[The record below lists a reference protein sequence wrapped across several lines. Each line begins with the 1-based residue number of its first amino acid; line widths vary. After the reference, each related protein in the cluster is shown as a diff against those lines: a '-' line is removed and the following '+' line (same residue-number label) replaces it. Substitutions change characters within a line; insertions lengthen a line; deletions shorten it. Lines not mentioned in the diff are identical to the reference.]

1 MKEIFDFDSFSIILI
16 CLSFFF
22 YSLIIIIISQII
34 ASFSSF
40 HLSISFFQSL
50 KSNQRKKERK
60 KE

>member
-1 MKEIFDFDSFSIILI
+1 MNERDFDFDSFSIILI

-22 YSLIIIIISQII
+22 YSLIVIISQII

-50 KSNQRKKERK
+50 KSNQKKERK

>member
-1 MKEIFDFDSFSIILI
+1 MNERDFDFDSFSIILI

-22 YSLIIIIISQII
+22 YSLIIISQII

-50 KSNQRKKERK
+50 KSNQRKERK